1 MDECTCQAI
10 KENMDFKWNPTPQE
24 PHHPDCPQ
32 YMNTEEQDV
41 TQPPL
46 ITVVVTCFNHGKYLK
61 ESVESLFDQTYKN
74 LEIIIVNDGSS
85 DDAKVVAE
93 GLVTQDKRVKFI
105 NFEKNMGKW
114 FCLNTAIGSSNGLIV
129 TSQDADDLALPDR
142 IERQFKT
149 LQATESVH
157 TLCGFHH
164 CHSEED
170 VVKLKGERHQGDLKG
185 IAADVVAQ
193 MVEHGFNTNGINHYF
208 TANFETAGTSAM
220 FLKALWN
227 VGFRFNP
234 PGVGL
239 RVTNSEDSDFNV
251 RVTLALRNTTVL
263 AEPLYLYR
271 RFTGT
276 NNESK

>member
-1 MDECTCQAI
+1 MDQ
-10 KENMDFKWNPTPQE
+10 QS
-24 PHHPDCPQ
+24 
-32 YMNTEEQDV
+32 EQDRDV

-46 ITVVVTCFNHGKYLK
+46 ITVVVPCFNHGKYLR
-61 ESVESLFDQTYKN
+61 EAVESLLGQTYRN
-74 LEIIIVNDGSS
+74 LEVIIVNDGSS
-85 DDAKVVAE
+85 DDTQLVANS
-93 GLVTQDKRVKFI
+93 LAVQDKRVRFI
-105 NFEKNMGKW
+105 NLDENKGKW
-114 FCLNTAIGSSNGLIV
+114 FCLNTAIEASNGLIV

-170 VVKLKGERHQGDLKG
+170 VQKYKGERHTGDLQG
-185 IAADVVAQ
+185 IPADVVSQ
-193 MVEHGFNTNGINHYF
+193 MVEHGFNTDGINHYF

-220 FLKALWN
+220 FLKALWT

-234 PGVGL
+234 PNMGL
-239 RVTNSEDSDFNV
+239 RITNSEDSDFNT
-251 RVTLALRNTTVL
+251 RVTLALRNTSVL
-263 AEPLYLYR
+263 SEPLYLYR

>member
-1 MDECTCQAI
+1 MESTDT
-10 KENMDFKWNPTPQE
+10 
-24 PHHPDCPQ
+24 
-32 YMNTEEQDV
+32 QDV

-46 ITVVVTCFNHGKYLK
+46 ITVVVPCFNHAKYLR
-61 ESVESLFDQTYKN
+61 ESVESLLTQTYQN
-74 LEIIIVNDGSS
+74 LEIIVVNDGSA
-85 DDAKVVAE
+85 DDSSLIAQQLHKE
-93 GLVTQDKRVKFI
+93 DNRVKLI
-105 NFEKNMGKW
+105 DLHENKGKW
-114 FCLNTAIGSSNGLIV
+114 YGLNKAIELSSGLII

-170 VVKLKGERHQGDLKG
+170 VVRLKGERHQGDLQG
-185 IAADVVAQ
+185 IPADVVSQ
-193 MVEHGFNTNGINHYF
+193 MVEHGFNTDGINHYF
-208 TANFETAGTSAM
+208 TGQFETAGTSAM
-220 FLKALWN
+220 FLKALWT

-234 PGVGL
+234 PGMGL
-239 RVTNSEDSDFNV
+239 RVTNSEDSDFNT

-263 AEPLYLYR
+263 TEPLYLYR